1 MQAQN
6 PAVTAE
12 TDCTFDFSDT
22 PQGKNYP
29 IFYHS
34 GRSIPQKMPPC
45 NGSIFAVCG
54 SILRGCPPVRH
65 RLLLISTPSSV
76 YSPEVGLSS
85 TPIIFIRVLLP
96 EPDSPTIATNSP
108 GHTVKLKMCDGPC
121 RISLSEIRQ
130 SPCPSPKK
138 QKAPFPIGNEAL
150 MQNEQFFANSAK
162 IFFTAPR
169 GSRPDPDEPEAGSPS
184 SCASKRRSGR

>member
-1 MQAQN
+1 MPHFASAKSGCN
-6 PAVTAE
+6 
-12 TDCTFDFSDT
+12 CRNRLYFWLFRYT
-22 PQGKNYP
+22 PGQKLP
-29 IFYHS
+29 HFYHS

-45 NGSIFAVCG
+45 NGSMPA
-54 SILRGCPPVRH
+54 SSSSSALW
-65 RLLLISTPSSV
+65 ISTPSSV

-96 EPDSPTIATNSP
+96 EPDTPTIATNSP

-130 SPCPSPKK
+130 SPCPSPKNK
-138 QKAPFPIGNEAL
+138 KAPFPIENEAL

-169 GSRPDPDEPEAGSPS
+169 GSRKGPDAPGAGFPS
-184 SCASKRRSGR
+184 FCAG

>member
-22 PQGKNYP
+22 PRAKTTPFLSFRQKYTTKNAP
-29 IFYHS
+29 VQREHFCCM
-34 GRSIPQKMPPC
+34 RFNFALMPA
-45 NGSIFAVCG
+45 SSSSSA
-54 SILRGCPPVRH
+54 LW
-65 RLLLISTPSSV
+65 ISTPSSV

-96 EPDSPTIATNSP
+96 EPDSPTIAMNSP

-130 SPCPSPKK
+130 SPCPSPKNK
-138 QKAPFPIGNEAL
+138 KAPFPIGNEAL

-169 GSRPDPDEPEAGSPS
+169 GSRKGPDAPGAGFPS
-184 SCASKRRSGR
+184 FCAG

>member
-29 IFYHS
+29 IFIIQAEVYHKKCPRATGAFLLYAVQFCADARQFVIVCFMDIHPVQRILAR
-34 GRSIPQKMPPC
+34 GRLVQHADNI
-45 NGSIFAVCG
+45 
-54 SILRGCPPVRH
+54 
-65 RLLLISTPSSV
+65 
-76 YSPEVGLSS
+76 
-85 TPIIFIRVLLP
+85 IRVLLP

-130 SPCPSPKK
+130 SPCPSPKNK
-138 QKAPFPIGNEAL
+138 KAPFPIGNEAL

-169 GSRPDPDEPEAGSPS
+169 GSRKGPDAPGAGFPS
-184 SCASKRRSGR
+184 FCAG